1 MTISNYFNT
10 KLLTL
15 LALLLLSIPTNVRA
29 QQLQAS
35 LSHYSTEDGMP
46 SNAVAGLRTDDY
58 GYLWLATWNGISRFD
73 GYHFYNYKTGIA
85 SGIPGLH
92 NRVDHMII
100 DQAQNVWLKMYDGR
114 VFVINRKTDRIEDPL
129 EGVSGHEQFHVD
141 YFFTPYVTSTGDV
154 LISYNDIGL
163 YKLRLDRNGFKQ
175 DLIMTGQLTVNGVV
189 EGYRNDIWAAT
200 DKGVHRIN
208 MPNLSLERK
217 GYFLNEHITRLATNG
232 YNIFAATKS
241 GKILQFSYGKDST
254 MVKDIGREITSLY
267 VDSHGLVWFSDLGDG
282 AYRLNPETGDIK
294 LFTQRVLAPEFT
306 SRGAEYGEAMGVV
319 WVRMNHGGYGYYNR
333 ETDEIEYF
341 HNDPINPWN
350 LSNTV
355 NARLEM
361 NEGVVWES
369 TNRRGLEKLEV
380 LKKTIPRTLLIKDAT
395 SSLDNEVRA
404 MLHDKTNN
412 RTYLSNKHGQIFV
425 FDGNMNL
432 LTTITHD
439 SEGHPFGRAYGMSQ
453 DSKGNIWVS
462 DKDKG
467 LYKITPSGNGYHIVN
482 FHHDDKDPYSLSDNS
497 AYQCVED
504 RQGNIWVATYGGGVN
519 VLRKDKNGRYIAL
532 HHQNVMK
539 RYPRGSHMK
548 VRTIAMDGEG
558 KIWAGTTD
566 GILIMEIQ
574 NNKVSI
580 QPLELPKDIQK
591 GLMSNDIVCL
601 ACDRHGVMWVGTNSG
616 GLSRTIS
623 KDEQGIWQFEN
634 YGIEQGL
641 PSEEIYSITFD
652 NKDNVWFATDHILC
666 SLDAKKKIIT
676 TFSSLDGV
684 DDTMCSEG
692 AAISLSN
699 GNILFGTLD
708 GYYTVDRNKLMTKTG
723 SLLKL
728 RITDFMLKGV
738 VQTPRQADQP
748 LDFYVPESKSV
759 TLPDHNSVFSFR
771 FAALNYQLQHRIH
784 YQYMLEGYDEE
795 WQNADKT
802 RTATYGD
809 LSSGTY
815 QFKVKA
821 FLLESPENYDMRTIE
836 VVVPPT
842 YLLSTKA
849 LWIYLAI
856 IVIIALLTLWWYKR
870 FYLPSKRKGLVLK
883 EEKNDEDSEL
893 TESGDVLSDDIKL
906 DVDDAP
912 YADVTE
918 VGVVESVRDD
928 SHLK

>member
-1 MTISNYFNT
+1 MTISNYFQT

-58 GYLWLATWNGISRFD
+58 GFLWLATWNGISRFD

-92 NRVDHMII
+92 NRVDHMIV

-141 YFFTPYVTSTGDV
+141 YFFTPYVTSIGDV
-154 LISYNDIGL
+154 LISYTDIGL
-163 YKLRLDRNGFKQ
+163 YKLRLDRTGFKQ
-175 DLIMTGQLTVNGVV
+175 DLIMTGNLTVNAVV
-189 EGYRNDIWAAT
+189 EGYRNDLWVAT
-200 DKGVHRIN
+200 DQGVHRIN

-241 GKILQFSYGKDST
+241 GKIFQFSYGQDST
-254 MVKDIGREITSLY
+254 LVKDVGREITSLY

-282 AYRLNPETGDIK
+282 AYRLNPETGDTK
-294 LFTQRVLAPEFT
+294 LFTQRVLSPEFT
-306 SRGAEYGEAMGVV
+306 SRGAEFGEALGVL

-341 HNDPINPWN
+341 HNDPSNPWN

-361 NEGVVWES
+361 NEGVIWES
-369 TNRRGLEKLEV
+369 TIRRGLEKLEV
-380 LKKTIPRTLLIKDAT
+380 LKQTIPRLLLVQNPT

-404 MLHDKTNN
+404 MLHDKTRN
-412 RTYLSNKHGQIFV
+412 RTYLANKHGQIFV
-425 FDGNMNL
+425 FDGKMNL

-439 SEGHPFGRAYGMSQ
+439 SQGQPFGRAYGMSQ

-467 LYKITPSGNGYHIVN
+467 LYKITPSGNGYQIVN
-482 FHHDDKDPYSLSDNS
+482 FHHDDNDDYSLSANS
-497 AYQCVED
+497 AYQTVED

-519 VLRKDKNGRYIAL
+519 VLRKDKNGRYVAL
-532 HHQNVMK
+532 HHKNVMK
-539 RYPRGSHMK
+539 RYPRNGYLK
-548 VRTIAMDGEG
+548 VRTIAMDGDG

-566 GILIMEIQ
+566 GILVMQIK
-574 NNKVSI
+574 NDKVSI
-580 QPLELPKDIQK
+580 EPLEPPKVLEK

-601 ACDRHGVMWVGTNSG
+601 ARDRNGVMWVGTNSG
-616 GLSRTIS
+616 GLSRTTT
-623 KDEQGIWQFEN
+623 KDADGIWQFEN

-652 NKDNVWFATDHILC
+652 HKDNVWFSTDHILC
-666 SLDAKKKIIT
+666 SFDSKKKIFT

-699 GNILFGTLD
+699 GNIIFGTLE
-708 GYYTVDRNKLMTKTG
+708 GYYMVDRNKLMNAKG
-723 SLLKL
+723 SLLRL
-728 RITDFMLKGV
+728 RITDFFLND
-738 VQTPRQADQP
+738 QLQSPR
-748 LDFYVPESKSV
+748 LDSTFQYYIPESSKV
-759 TLPDHNSVFSFR
+759 ELPTKNCEIAFR
-771 FAALNYQLQHRIH
+771 FAALNYQLQHRVH
-784 YQYMLEGYDEE
+784 YQYMLEGYDDD
-795 WQNADKT
+795 WQNAPKT
-802 RTATYGD
+802 RMASYVN
-809 LSSGTY
+809 LPSGTY

-836 VVVPPT
+836 VVVPYSLTP
-842 YLLSTKA
+842 YIVFFFVLLVIMAA
-849 LWIYLAI
+849 LYY
-856 IVIIALLTLWWYKR
+856 WWRRRK
-870 FYLPSKRKGLVLK
+870 SKTPD
-883 EEKNDEDSEL
+883 EKDESSEL

-906 DVDDAP
+906 DVDDTP

-918 VGVVESVRDD
+918 VGVFESVRDD

>member
-1 MTISNYFNT
+1 MTISNYFQT

-58 GYLWLATWNGISRFD
+58 GFLWLATWNGISRFD

-92 NRVDHMII
+92 NRADHMIV

-141 YFFTPYVTSTGDV
+141 YFFTPYVTSIGDV
-154 LISYNDIGL
+154 LISYTDIGL
-163 YKLRLDRNGFKQ
+163 YKLRLDRTGFKQ
-175 DLIMTGQLTVNGVV
+175 DLIMTGNLTVNAVV
-189 EGYRNDIWAAT
+189 EGYRNDLWVAT
-200 DKGVHRIN
+200 DQGVHRIN

-241 GKILQFSYGKDST
+241 GKIFQFSYGQDST
-254 MVKDIGREITSLY
+254 LVKDVGREITSLY

-282 AYRLNPETGDIK
+282 AYRLNPETGDTK
-294 LFTQRVLAPEFT
+294 FFTQRVLSPEFT
-306 SRGAEYGEAMGVV
+306 SRGAEFGEALGVL

-341 HNDPINPWN
+341 HNDPSNPWN

-361 NEGVVWES
+361 NEGVIWES
-369 TNRRGLEKLEV
+369 TIRRGLEKLEV
-380 LKKTIPRTLLIKDAT
+380 LKQTIPRLLLVKNPT

-404 MLHDKTNN
+404 MLHDKTRN
-412 RTYLSNKHGQIFV
+412 RTYLANKRGQFFV
-425 FDGNMNL
+425 FDGKMNL

-439 SEGHPFGRAYGMSQ
+439 SQGQPFGRAYGMSQ

-467 LYKITPSGNGYHIVN
+467 LYKITPSGNGYQIVN
-482 FHHDDKDPYSLSDNS
+482 FHHDDNDDYSLSANS
-497 AYQCVED
+497 AYQTVED

-519 VLRKDKNGRYIAL
+519 VLRKDKNGRYVAL
-532 HHQNVMK
+532 HHKNVMK
-539 RYPRGSHMK
+539 RYPRNGYLK
-548 VRTIAMDGEG
+548 VRTIAMDCDG
-558 KIWAGTTD
+558 KIWAGTTV
-566 GILIMEIQ
+566 GILVMQIK
-574 NNKVSI
+574 NDKVSI
-580 QPLELPKDIQK
+580 EPLEPPKVLEK

-601 ACDRHGVMWVGTNSG
+601 ARDRNGVMWVGTNSG
-616 GLSRTIS
+616 GLSRTTT
-623 KDEQGIWQFEN
+623 KDADGIWQFEN

-652 NKDNVWFATDHILC
+652 HKDNVWFSTDHILC
-666 SLDAKKKIIT
+666 SFDSKKKIFT

-699 GNILFGTLD
+699 GNIIFGTLE
-708 GYYTVDRNKLMTKTG
+708 GYYMVDRNKLMNAKG
-723 SLLKL
+723 SLLRL
-728 RITDFMLKGV
+728 RITDFFLND
-738 VQTPRQADQP
+738 QLQSPR
-748 LDFYVPESKSV
+748 LDSTFQYYIPESSKV
-759 TLPDHNSVFSFR
+759 ELPTKNCEIAFR
-771 FAALNYQLQHRIH
+771 FAALNYQLQHRVH
-784 YQYMLEGYDEE
+784 YQYMLEGYDDD
-795 WQNADKT
+795 WQNAPKT
-802 RTATYGD
+802 RIASYEN
-809 LSSGTY
+809 LPSGTY

-836 VVVPPT
+836 VVVPYSLTP
-842 YLLSTKA
+842 YIVFFFVLLVIMAA
-849 LWIYLAI
+849 LYY
-856 IVIIALLTLWWYKR
+856 WWRRRK
-870 FYLPSKRKGLVLK
+870 SKTPD
-883 EEKNDEDSEL
+883 EKDESSEL

-906 DVDDAP
+906 DVDDTP

-918 VGVVESVRDD
+918 VGVFESVRDD